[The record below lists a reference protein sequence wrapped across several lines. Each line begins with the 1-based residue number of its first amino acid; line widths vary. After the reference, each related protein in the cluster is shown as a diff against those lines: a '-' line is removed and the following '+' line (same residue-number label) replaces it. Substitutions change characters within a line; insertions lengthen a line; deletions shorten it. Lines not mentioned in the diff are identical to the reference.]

1 MSFNIFR
8 KKKNK
13 QEIYNE
19 VLSTSLIERVFSPTY
34 SRDKTYFT
42 NHCISS
48 CVYLWTMDKLPSDF
62 EVRFERDG
70 FFIAKNLLSAD
81 VVEAVKRGA
90 GW

>member
-1 MSFNIFR
+1 
-8 KKKNK
+8 
-13 QEIYNE
+13 
-19 VLSTSLIERVFSPTY
+19 
-34 SRDKTYFT
+34 
-42 NHCISS
+42 
-48 CVYLWTMDKLPSDF
+48 MDKLPSDF